1 MTVNTNQ
8 PPLDT
13 QQQLVHQ
20 SQGKLKKY
28 QDLVI
33 GRTDLRTLIT
43 YECVTLCSTW
53 VPGALGLFLR
63 GHLYK
68 WLLGSV
74 GRNVVFGAN
83 VVLRHPHKIFIG
95 DNVVIDD
102 SCVLDA
108 KGRDNTGIVIGDNV
122 FVGRNSLVY
131 CQNGNICIG
140 DNANIGSNCQIF
152 SANSVNIGQDVLMG
166 AYSYLVGGGHIAQD
180 TTIPINR
187 QGRKALGITVEEDVW
202 LGAGV
207 TVLDGMTIGKG
218 VIVGAGAV
226 VKDSASS
233 YAIIGGVPA
242 KVLGDRTMK
251 RELKP

>member
-1 MTVNTNQ
+1 MNVNTDPQ
-8 PPLDT
+8 PSDT
-13 QQQLVHQ
+13 QQQLIGQ
-20 SQGKLKKY
+20 SQSKLRKY

-33 GRTDLRTLIT
+33 GRFDLKSLIT
-43 YECVTLCSTW
+43 YECVTLFASW

-63 GHLYK
+63 GYLYK

-83 VVLRHPHKIFIG
+83 VVLRHPHKIYIG
-95 DNVVIDD
+95 NNVVIDD
-102 SCVLDA
+102 ACVLDA
-108 KGRDNTGIVIGDNV
+108 KGRDNNGIVIGDNV

-152 SANSVNIGQDVLMG
+152 SAHSVTIGQDVLMG
-166 AYSYLVGGGHIAQD
+166 AYSYLVGGGHIAED
-180 TTIPINR
+180 ITVPMNR

-202 LGAGV
+202 LGADV
-207 TVLDGMTIGKG
+207 TVLDGITIGKG

-226 VKDSASS
+226 VNNSASP

-242 KVLGDRTMK
+242 KVLGDRKMK
-251 RELKP
+251 KG

>member
-1 MTVNTNQ
+1 MTTDQQ
-8 PPLDT
+8 PSDT

-20 SQGKLKKY
+20 SQSKLQKY

-33 GRTDLRTLIT
+33 GRSDLKALIT
-43 YECVTLCSTW
+43 YEFVSLFSSW

-68 WLLGSV
+68 RVLGSV
-74 GRNVVFGAN
+74 GKNVVFGAN

-95 DNVVIDD
+95 NNVVIDD

-108 KGRDNTGIVIGDNV
+108 KGRDNEGIVIGDNV
-122 FVGRNSLVY
+122 FIGRNTLVY

-152 SANSVNIGQDVLMG
+152 SANSVTIGQDVLMG

-180 TTIPINR
+180 ITIPINR
-187 QGRKALGITVEEDVW
+187 QGRKAVGIKVEEDVW
-202 LGAGV
+202 FGADV
-207 TVLDGMTIGKG
+207 TVLDGITIGKG

-226 VKDSASS
+226 VKESASA
-233 YAIIGGVPA
+233 YAVIGGVPA
-242 KVLGDRTMK
+242 KVLGDRRKTK
-251 RELKP
+251 DPKQ